1 MVNDVFAVD
10 MARTK
15 PDLHVVSRKMI
26 HNTMTNT
33 TKSTNTARIITP
45 KTEHTARERTL
56 SKPHKHNNISHKHT
70 LPTQAS

>member
-1 MVNDVFAVD
+1 
-10 MARTK
+10 
-15 PDLHVVSRKMI
+15 
-26 HNTMTNT
+26 MTNT